1 MRRSLTKEINT
12 SGRKGEAFPHCAAA
26 KPRWLIEWHTVADA
40 AVPRETSFFTPNQ
53 ISDKSLARASLWLPN
68 LHVLRFGK
76 SHSISRERKRKVMA
90 TMDRGLEN
98 TAQPDAF
105 GTGRQPRGLATLFFT
120 ELWERF
126 SYYGMRA
133 ILVLYMV
140 APVSQGGLGFDT
152 KHAASIYGTYTM
164 SVYLTALPGGMLA
177 DRILGAKLAVLLGG
191 IVIACG
197 HFSMVFHSLT
207 FFYLG
212 MVLIAVG
219 TGLLK
224 PNISA
229 MVGSLYTK
237 DDPRRDS
244 GFSIFYMGINIGAV
258 LAPLVCGYLAQ
269 GESFKGFVARMG
281 FDVSTSWHWGFGA
294 AGVGMCLGLIIYGLN
309 RKRLPDVDRS
319 VLDIANDLEPATDQ
333 SSATATDVSPGPR
346 QRRANPLIAVVLSL
360 ILPGAG
366 HLYRGQT
373 GAGLSWLF
381 AFVLAGIWYLAGGG
395 IILGIVIIGI
405 VIACA
410 ISAARRPK
418 ASAQLTPEEWKRV
431 GAIFVFFLF
440 TILFWAAYEQKGA
453 SLNLFAKD
461 LVRTEV
467 FGMKFPSSWLQSCT
481 PAFVIMLAPIFSYLW
496 LRLGKRQPSSPVKF
510 TLGLL
515 FIGLAYCLLVPA
527 AWMTAYGRISPL
539 WLVGLYFLEVVGEM
553 CLSPVGL
560 STVTKLAPV
569 KLVGIMMG
577 VWFLAASFGSKL
589 AGKLSE
595 YYLPNSATLVKL
607 YGGIAV
613 GLLISAGL
621 LALLTPRVKKLMGSV
636 N

>member
-1 MRRSLTKEINT
+1 MSTPQIETADT
-12 SGRKGEAFPHCAAA
+12 SG
-26 KPRWLIEWHTVADA
+26 L
-40 AVPRETSFFTPNQ
+40 
-53 ISDKSLARASLWLPN
+53 
-68 LHVLRFGK
+68 FG
-76 SHSISRERKRKVMA
+76 H
-90 TMDRGLEN
+90 
-98 TAQPDAF
+98 
-105 GTGRQPRGLATLFFT
+105 PRGLGTLFFT

-133 ILVLYMV
+133 ILILYMV
-140 APVSQGGLGFDT
+140 APVTAGGLGFDT

-164 SVYLTALPGGMLA
+164 SVYLTALPGGMVA
-177 DRILGAKLAVLLGG
+177 DRWLGTRLAVLLGG

-197 HFSMVFHSLT
+197 HFSMVFHNIA

-229 MVGSLYTK
+229 MIGNLYGK

-244 GFSIFYMGINIGAV
+244 GFSIFYMGINIGAFI
-258 LAPLVCGYLAQ
+258 APLTCGYLAQ
-269 GESFKGFVARMG
+269 GESFKRFVAGMG
-281 FDVSTSWHWGFGA
+281 FDVSTSWHWAFGT
-294 AGVGMCLGLIIYGLN
+294 AGVGMCLGLIVFLLKH
-309 RKRLPDVDRS
+309 RQLPDVPPGSTDKASDEERADES
-319 VLDIANDLEPATDQ
+319 VTAAAA
-333 SSATATDVSPGPR
+333 SAVADSKPR
-346 QRRANPLIAVVLSL
+346 NPIIAVVLSL
-360 ILPGAG
+360 ILPGMG
-366 HLYRGQT
+366 HVYKGQV
-373 GAGLSWLF
+373 GAGLSWLL
-381 AFVLAGIWYLAGGG
+381 AYVLAWIWYFAGGG
-395 IILGIVIIGI
+395 TILGVVLIGMVIG
-405 VIACA
+405 CA
-410 ISAARRPK
+410 ISAARRTT
-418 ASAQLTPEEWKRV
+418 ATSQLSAAEWKRV

-461 LVRTEV
+461 LVRTEI
-467 FGMKFPSSWLQSCT
+467 FGMRFPSSWLQSCT
-481 PAFVIMLAPIFSYLW
+481 PLFVIMLAPIFSLLW
-496 LRLGKRQPSSPVKF
+496 VRLGKRQPSSPVKF
-510 TLGLL
+510 TLGLI

-589 AGKLSE
+589 AGYLSGF
-595 YYLPNSATLVKL
+595 YVPQSGPLVKL

-613 GLLISAGL
+613 GLLISAGV
-621 LALLTPRVKKLMGSV
+621 LALLIPRVKKLMGTV

>member
-1 MRRSLTKEINT
+1 MAKT
-12 SGRKGEAFPHCAAA
+12 S
-26 KPRWLIEWHTVADA
+26 DA
-40 AVPRETSFFTPNQ
+40 TLMT
-53 ISDKSLARASLWLPN
+53 
-68 LHVLRFGK
+68 
-76 SHSISRERKRKVMA
+76 
-90 TMDRGLEN
+90 RGDSGF
-98 TAQPDAF
+98 A
-105 GTGRQPRGLATLFFT
+105 GHPRGLPTLFFT

-140 APVSQGGLGFDT
+140 ATPAQGGLGFDT

-164 SVYLTALPGGMLA
+164 SVYLTALPGGMIA
-177 DRILGAKLAVLLGG
+177 DHWLGARLAVLLGG

-197 HFSMVFHSLT
+197 HFSMVFHSLA

-212 MVLIAVG
+212 MVLIALG

-229 MVGSLYTK
+229 MLGNLYAK

-244 GFSIFYMGINIGAV
+244 GFSIFYMGINVGAFF
-258 LAPLVCGYLAQ
+258 APLVCGYLAQ
-269 GESFKGFVARMG
+269 GESFKAFVARMG

-294 AGVGMCLGLIIYGLN
+294 AGVGMCLGLVIFLLN
-309 RKRLPDVDRS
+309 AKRFSKATPGSDDASDEERADES
-319 VLDIANDLEPATDQ
+319 V
-333 SSATATDVSPGPR
+333 SAAAASAVSAARPR
-346 QRRANPLIAVVLSL
+346 NPFIAVILSL
-360 ILPGAG
+360 ILPGMG
-366 HLYRGQT
+366 HVYKGQV
-373 GAGLSWLF
+373 GAGLSWLL
-381 AFVLAGIWYLAGGG
+381 AYVLAWIWYFAYGGG
-395 IILGIVIIGI
+395 TLLSVVIAGL
-405 VIACA
+405 VVACA
-410 ISAARRPK
+410 ISVMRRST
-418 ASAQLTPEEWKRV
+418 ATTQLSVGEWKRV

-481 PAFVIMLAPIFSYLW
+481 PLFVILLAPIFSLLW
-496 LRLGKRQPSSPVKF
+496 VRLGKRQPSSPVKF
-510 TLGLL
+510 TFGLL

-527 AWMTAYGRISPL
+527 AWMTTNGRISPL

-589 AGKLSE
+589 AGYLSGF
-595 YYLPNSATLVKL
+595 YVPQSGTLVKL

-613 GLLISAGL
+613 GLLISAGI
-621 LALLTPRVKKLMGSV
+621 LALLTPRIKKLMGAV